1 MANSLF
7 VLIARPKGSD
17 QVIAP
22 RKIWLGPEKIQLSWR
37 PWDEKPGKYRKA
49 SLSAELLDDFRAV
62 GSRTEEDSAGKVL
75 EFARRYSIL
84 GLCRHGLPQHHRWV
98 MKTFR
103 RSPGASILRQ
113 AECDLSLSESI
124 AHWQALARAATALI
138 ELSNPENVH
147 SDSDLIATWER
158 ASWLTRKR
166 HNWSKK
172 LSFKGRRG
180 SRRRGKRFVQQL
192 KDDRKSLL
200 ATCVNDWMECG
211 GLQVRL
217 SDDLSQ
223 YQLKTQS
230 VGIFAALAVYL
241 ANEVF
246 SGGRRIRYCAQP
258 GCEAEITGREL
269 RNASPNRSY
278 YCLDHKDVAQ
288 KEAVRRYRAKVRNQK
303 AEQLLRSVS
312 RS

>member
-103 RSPGASILRQ
+103 RSPGASIFRQ

-124 AHWQALARAATALI
+124 ANWQALARAATALI
-138 ELSNPENVH
+138 QLSDLSNALSP
-147 SDSDLIATWER
+147 ATLVTAWQN

-166 HNWSKK
+166 HNWPKE
-172 LSFKGRRG
+172 LSFRGRDDQEVA
-180 SRRRGKRFVQQL
+180 RRL
-192 KDDRKSLL
+192 KDERKALL
-200 ATCVNDWMECG
+200 ALCVNDWMECS
-211 GLQVRL
+211 GLQLRL
-217 SDDLSQ
+217 SEDLSE
-223 YQLKTQS
+223 YQMKPQS
-230 VGIFAALAVYL
+230 LGVFGVLAVYL

-246 SGGRRIRYCAQP
+246 SGGRRIRYCAHP
-258 GCEAEITGREL
+258 ECGAEITGREL

-288 KEAVRRYRAKVRNQK
+288 KEATRRFRAKKRSQK
-303 AEQLLRSVS
+303 AERLLRSQ
-312 RS
+312 